1 MSDAVLSLLRSHGE
15 AVRAEEL
22 GRVHG
27 KLAGLSRDDWRQV
40 ERITANIVES
50 LLPLR
55 GAGLT
60 ADDAAALRYLF
71 AFEDAA

>member
-1 MSDAVLSLLRSHGE
+1 VSDAVLALLRNHGE

-22 GRVHG
+22 GRMQG
-27 KLAGLSRDDWRQV
+27 KLGEVSREDWRQI
-40 ERITANIVES
+40 EAIAANIVEA

-60 ADDAAALRYLF
+60 ADEAVALRFLF
-71 AFEDAA
+71 SLEEAA